1 MEIGTFVID
10 FFTAREWASI
20 TLIALFVLLSAR
32 ARSVR
37 DSMVGVLKAFFHWKI
52 LVPIICAQIYL
63 SIFAYVLYKYG
74 LWNTTILRE
83 TLFFL
88 FYTSIA
94 LILKYNNNDDRI
106 TSIKGIIE
114 DTVKA
119 TLIIEFYLNI
129 HTVSYGVELII
140 QFLLTLLYVM
150 GAYNKRDTKDL
161 EKTYSCTQALFYGL
175 SISLLVYSI
184 YMSIGE
190 WKENFTSQTVISLLF
205 PIVATIAYWPFLY
218 LFSVIKAYE
227 EWFVRMSFA
236 SNKEKYSFRKNQVF
250 KACGINLSLIHFVSK
265 DFHVYIPQT
274 QKQFVD
280 DLNKS
285 VEKYKKRRYDYYKR
299 VTGIT
304 A

>member
-1 MEIGTFVID
+1 MSLATFIKD
-10 FFTAREWASI
+10 FFTTREWSSI
-20 TLIALFVLLSAR
+20 TLIALFILFSAR
-32 ARSVR
+32 TKKVR
-37 DSMVGVLKAFFHWKI
+37 GSIFGVVKAFFHWKI
-52 LVPIICAQIYL
+52 LLPIICAQIYI
-63 SIFAYVLYKYG
+63 SIFAYALYKNG

-83 TLFFL
+83 TIFFL

-94 LILKYNNNDDRI
+94 LILKYNNNDERI
-106 TSIKGIIE
+106 SSIKGIVE

-129 HTVSYGVELII
+129 HTFSYGVELII
-140 QFLLTLLYVM
+140 QFLLALLFFM

-161 EKTYSCTQALFYGL
+161 AKTYSCTQAVFYGL
-175 SISLLVYSI
+175 SISLIIYSI

-205 PIVATIAYWPFLY
+205 PIAATIAYWPFLY
-218 LFSVIKAYE
+218 IFSVIKAYE
-227 EWFVRMSFA
+227 EWFVRIYFA
-236 SNKEKYSFRKNQVF
+236 SNKEEYSFRKNQVF

-285 VEKYKKRRYDYYKR
+285 VEKYKKKK
-299 VTGIT
+299 I
-304 A
+304 

>member
-1 MEIGTFVID
+1 MDWGTFVIE
-10 FFTAREWASI
+10 FFTTREWASI
-20 TLIALFVLLSAR
+20 TLIALFILFSAR
-32 ARSVR
+32 AKSVKG
-37 DSMVGVLKAFFHWKI
+37 SIFEVVKAFFHWKI
-52 LVPIICAQIYL
+52 LLPIICAQIYL
-63 SIFAYVLYKYG
+63 SIFAYTLYKYG

-83 TLFFL
+83 TIFFL

-129 HTVSYGVELII
+129 HTFSYGVELII
-140 QFLLTLLYVM
+140 QFLLTFLYLGV
-150 GAYNKRDTKDL
+150 YNKQDTKDL
-161 EKTYSCTQALFYGL
+161 AKTYSCTQILFYGL

-184 YMSIGE
+184 YMFIGE
-190 WKENFTSQTVISLLF
+190 WKENFASQTVISLLF

-236 SNKEKYSFRKNQVF
+236 SNKEEYDFRKNQVF
-250 KACGINLSLIHFVSK
+250 KACGINLRLIHFVSK

-274 QKQFVD
+274 QIQFVD
-280 DLNKS
+280 DLKKS
-285 VEKYKKRRYDYYKR
+285 VKEYKTKK
-299 VTGIT
+299 I
-304 A
+304 

>member
-1 MEIGTFVID
+1 MELNLFIID
-10 FFTAREWASI
+10 FFTTREWASI
-20 TLIALFVLLSAR
+20 TLIVLFVLLSSR

-37 DSMVGVLKAFFHWKI
+37 GSISQVVKAFLHWKI
-52 LVPIICAQIYL
+52 LLPIICAQIYL
-63 SIFAYVLYKYG
+63 SIFAYTLYKYG

-83 TLFFL
+83 TIFFL

-94 LILKYNNNDDRI
+94 LILKYNNNDERI
-106 TSIKGIIE
+106 ASLKGIVE

-129 HTVSYGVELII
+129 HTFSYSVELII
-140 QFLLTLLYVM
+140 QFLLTLLYLM

-161 EKTYSCTQALFYGL
+161 AKTYSCTQILFYGL

-236 SNKEKYSFRKNQVF
+236 SNKEEYDFRKNQVF
-250 KACGINLSLIHFVSK
+250 KACGINLRLIHFVSK

-274 QKQFVD
+274 QIQFVN
-280 DLNKS
+280 DLKKS
-285 VEKYKKRRYDYYKR
+285 VEEYKTKK
-299 VTGIT
+299 I
-304 A
+304 

>member
-1 MEIGTFVID
+1 MLRYNSKSERI
-10 FFTAREWASI
+10 AS
-20 TLIALFVLLSAR
+20 L
-32 ARSVR
+32 
-37 DSMVGVLKAFFHWKI
+37 
-52 LVPIICAQIYL
+52 
-63 SIFAYVLYKYG
+63 
-74 LWNTTILRE
+74 
-83 TLFFL
+83 
-88 FYTSIA
+88 
-94 LILKYNNNDDRI
+94 
-106 TSIKGIIE
+106 KGIVE
-114 DTVKA
+114 DTIKA

-129 HTVSYGVELII
+129 HTFSYGVELII
-140 QFLLTLLYVM
+140 QFLLTLLYLM
-150 GAYNKRDTKDL
+150 GASNKRDTKDL

-218 LFSVIKAYE
+218 LFSVIKGYE

-236 SNKEKYSFRKNQVF
+236 SNKEEYGFRKKQFF

-285 VEKYKKRRYDYYKR
+285 VEKYKTKK
-299 VTGIT
+299 I
-304 A
+304 

>member
-1 MEIGTFVID
+1 MIGTFFIE

-20 TLIALFVLLSAR
+20 TLIVLFVLLSAR

-37 DSMVGVLKAFFHWKI
+37 RSILGVVKAFFHWKI
-52 LVPIICAQIYL
+52 LLPIICAQIYL
-63 SIFAYVLYKYG
+63 SIFACALYKYG

-83 TLFFL
+83 TIFFL

-129 HTVSYGVELII
+129 HTFSYGVELII

-161 EKTYSCTQALFYGL
+161 AKTYSCTQILFYGL

-236 SNKEKYSFRKNQVF
+236 SNKEEYDFRKNQVF
-250 KACGINLSLIHFVSK
+250 KACGINLRLIQRFR
-265 DFHVYIPQT
+265 QMRT
-274 QKQFVD
+274 
-280 DLNKS
+280 
-285 VEKYKKRRYDYYKR
+285 KKNFCLF
-299 VTGIT
+299 
-304 A
+304 

>member
-1 MEIGTFVID
+1 MDWGTFVIE
-10 FFTAREWASI
+10 FFTTREWASI
-20 TLIALFVLLSAR
+20 TLIILFVLLSAK
-32 ARSVR
+32 AKSVR
-37 DSMVGVLKAFFHWKI
+37 ESIIGVVKGFFHWKM
-52 LVPIICAQIYL
+52 LLPIICAQIYL
-63 SIFAYVLYKYG
+63 SIFAYALYKYG

-83 TLFFL
+83 TIFFL

-94 LILKYNNNDDRI
+94 LILKYNNNDERI
-106 TSIKGIIE
+106 SSIKGIVE

-129 HTVSYGVELII
+129 HTFSYGVELII
-140 QFLLTLLYVM
+140 QFLLTFLYL

-161 EKTYSCTQALFYGL
+161 AKTYSCTQILFYGL

-184 YMSIGE
+184 YMFIGE
-190 WKENFTSQTVISLLF
+190 WKENFASQTVISLLF

-227 EWFVRMSFA
+227 EWFVRIYFA
-236 SNKEKYSFRKNQVF
+236 SNKEEYGFRKNQVL

-274 QKQFVD
+274 HRQFVD

-285 VEKYKKRRYDYYKR
+285 VEKYKIKK
-299 VTGIT
+299 I
-304 A
+304 

>member
-1 MEIGTFVID
+1 MDWGTFVIE
-10 FFTAREWASI
+10 FFTTREWASI
-20 TLIALFVLLSAR
+20 TLIILFVLLSAK
-32 ARSVR
+32 AKSVR
-37 DSMVGVLKAFFHWKI
+37 ESIIGVVKAFFHWKI
-52 LVPIICAQIYL
+52 LLPIICAQIYL
-63 SIFAYVLYKYG
+63 SIFAYALYKYG

-83 TLFFL
+83 TIFFL
-88 FYTSIA
+88 FYTSMA

-129 HTVSYGVELII
+129 HTFSYGVELII
-140 QFLLTLLYVM
+140 QLLLTFLYL

-161 EKTYSCTQALFYGL
+161 AKTYSCTQILFYGL

-184 YMSIGE
+184 YMFIGE
-190 WKENFTSQTVISLLF
+190 WKENFASQTVISLLF

-236 SNKEKYSFRKNQVF
+236 SNKEEYDFRKNQVF
-250 KACGINLSLIHFVSK
+250 KACGINLRLIHFVSK

-274 QKQFVD
+274 QIQFVD
-280 DLNKS
+280 DLKKS
-285 VEKYKKRRYDYYKR
+285 VKEYKTKK
-299 VTGIT
+299 I
-304 A
+304 

>member
-1 MEIGTFVID
+1 MSLATFIKD
-10 FFTAREWASI
+10 FFTTREWASI
-20 TLIALFVLLSAR
+20 TLIALFILFSAR
-32 ARSVR
+32 TKKVR
-37 DSMVGVLKAFFHWKI
+37 GSILGVVKAFFHWKI
-52 LVPIICAQIYL
+52 LLPIICAQIYI
-63 SIFAYVLYKYG
+63 SIFAYALYKNG

-83 TLFFL
+83 TIFFL

-129 HTVSYGVELII
+129 HTFSYGVELII
-140 QFLLTLLYVM
+140 QFLLTFLYL

-161 EKTYSCTQALFYGL
+161 AKTYSCTQILFYGL

-184 YMSIGE
+184 YMSIDE
-190 WKENFTSQTVISLLF
+190 WKENFTSQTVMSLLF

-218 LFSVIKAYE
+218 IFSVIKAYE
-227 EWFVRMSFA
+227 EWFVRMSFV
-236 SNKEKYSFRKNQVF
+236 SNKEEYGFRKNQVL
-250 KACGINLSLIHFVSK
+250 KTCGINLRLIHFVSK

-274 QKQFVD
+274 QKQFED

-285 VEKYKKRRYDYYKR
+285 VEKYKTKK
-299 VTGIT
+299 I
-304 A
+304 

>member
-1 MEIGTFVID
+1 MDWGTFVIE
-10 FFTAREWASI
+10 FFTTREWASI
-20 TLIALFVLLSAR
+20 TLIILFVLLSAK
-32 ARSVR
+32 AKSVR
-37 DSMVGVLKAFFHWKI
+37 ESIIGVVKAFFHWKI
-52 LVPIICAQIYL
+52 LLPIICAQIYL
-63 SIFAYVLYKYG
+63 SIFAYALYKYG

-83 TLFFL
+83 TIFFL
-88 FYTSIA
+88 FYTSMA

-129 HTVSYGVELII
+129 HTFSYSVELII
-140 QFLLTLLYVM
+140 QFLLTLLYLM

-161 EKTYSCTQALFYGL
+161 AKTYSCTQILFYGL

-236 SNKEKYSFRKNQVF
+236 SNKEEYGFRKNQVL

-274 QKQFVD
+274 QIQFVD
-280 DLNKS
+280 DLKKS
-285 VEKYKKRRYDYYKR
+285 VKEYKTKK
-299 VTGIT
+299 I
-304 A
+304 

>member
-1 MEIGTFVID
+1 MDWGTFVIE
-10 FFTAREWASI
+10 FFTTREWASI
-20 TLIALFVLLSAR
+20 TLIILFVLLSAK
-32 ARSVR
+32 ANSVR
-37 DSMVGVLKAFFHWKI
+37 ESIIGVVKAFFHWKI
-52 LVPIICAQIYL
+52 LLPIICAQIYL
-63 SIFAYVLYKYG
+63 SIFAYALYKYG

-83 TLFFL
+83 TIFFL
-88 FYTSIA
+88 FYTSMA

-129 HTVSYGVELII
+129 HTFSYSVELII
-140 QFLLTLLYVM
+140 QFLLTLLYLM

-161 EKTYSCTQALFYGL
+161 AKTYSCTQILFYGL

-236 SNKEKYSFRKNQVF
+236 SNKEEYGFRKNQVL

-274 QKQFVD
+274 HRQFVD

-285 VEKYKKRRYDYYKR
+285 VEKYKIKK
-299 VTGIT
+299 I
-304 A
+304 

>member
-129 HTVSYGVELII
+129 HTFSYGVELII

-161 EKTYSCTQALFYGL
+161 AKTYSCTQILFYGL

-205 PIVATIAYWPFLY
+205 PIVATI
-218 LFSVIKAYE
+218 FSVIKAYE

-236 SNKEKYSFRKNQVF
+236 SNKEEYDFRKNQVF
-250 KACGINLSLIHFVSK
+250 KACGINLRLIHFVSK

-274 QKQFVD
+274 QIQFVD
-280 DLNKS
+280 DLKKS
-285 VEKYKKRRYDYYKR
+285 VKEYKTKK
-299 VTGIT
+299 I
-304 A
+304 

>member
-1 MEIGTFVID
+1 MDWGTFVIE
-10 FFTAREWASI
+10 FFTTREWASI
-20 TLIALFVLLSAR
+20 TLVILFVLLSAK
-32 ARSVR
+32 AKSVR
-37 DSMVGVLKAFFHWKI
+37 GSIIGIVKAFFHWKI
-52 LVPIICAQIYL
+52 LLPIICAQMYL
-63 SIFAYVLYKYG
+63 SIFAYALYKYG

-83 TLFFL
+83 TIFFL

-106 TSIKGIIE
+106 ASIKGIIE

-129 HTVSYGVELII
+129 HTFSYGVELII
-140 QFLLTLLYVM
+140 QFLLTLLYLM

-190 WKENFTSQTVISLLF
+190 CKENFTSQTVISLLF
-205 PIVATIAYWPFLY
+205 PMVATIAYWPFLY

-227 EWFVRMSFA
+227 EWFVILRFRS
-236 SNKEKYSFRKNQVF
+236 SKEDYTYRRNSIFRK
-250 KACGINLSLIHFVSK
+250 CGLNLSLINFVSR
-265 DFHVYIPQT
+265 DFHMYIPQT
-274 QKQFVD
+274 KGQFTE
-280 DLNKS
+280 DLHNSINRYINKN
-285 VEKYKKRRYDYYKR
+285 K
-299 VTGIT
+299 
-304 A
+304 

>member
-1 MEIGTFVID
+1 MDWGTFVIE
-10 FFTAREWASI
+10 FFTTREWASI
-20 TLIALFVLLSAR
+20 TLIALFILFSAR
-32 ARSVR
+32 AKSVR
-37 DSMVGVLKAFFHWKI
+37 GSIFEVVKAFFHWKI
-52 LVPIICAQIYL
+52 LLPIICAQIYL
-63 SIFAYVLYKYG
+63 SIFAYTLYKYG

-83 TLFFL
+83 TIFFL

-129 HTVSYGVELII
+129 HTFSYGVELII
-140 QFLLTLLYVM
+140 QFLLTFLYLGV
-150 GAYNKRDTKDL
+150 YNKQDTKDL
-161 EKTYSCTQALFYGL
+161 AKTYSCTQILFYGL

-184 YMSIGE
+184 YMFIGE
-190 WKENFTSQTVISLLF
+190 WKENFASQTVISLLF

-236 SNKEKYSFRKNQVF
+236 SNKEEYDFRKNQVF
-250 KACGINLSLIHFVSK
+250 KACGINLRLIHFVSK

-274 QKQFVD
+274 QIQFVD
-280 DLNKS
+280 DLKKS
-285 VEKYKKRRYDYYKR
+285 VKEYKTKK
-299 VTGIT
+299 I
-304 A
+304 

>member
-1 MEIGTFVID
+1 MDWGTFVIE
-10 FFTAREWASI
+10 FFTTREWASI
-20 TLIALFVLLSAR
+20 TLIILFVLLSAK
-32 ARSVR
+32 AKSVR
-37 DSMVGVLKAFFHWKI
+37 ESIIGVVKAFFHWKI
-52 LVPIICAQIYL
+52 LLPIICAQIYL
-63 SIFAYVLYKYG
+63 SIFAYALYKYG

-83 TLFFL
+83 TIFFL

-129 HTVSYGVELII
+129 HTFSYRVELII
-140 QFLLTLLYVM
+140 QFLLCVLYLM
-150 GAYNKRDTKDL
+150 GTFNKRDTKEL
-161 EKTYSCTQALFYGL
+161 AKTYSCTQILFYGL

-236 SNKEKYSFRKNQVF
+236 SNKEEYDFRKNQIF
-250 KACGINLSLIHFVSK
+250 KACGINLRLIHFVSK

-274 QKQFVD
+274 QIQFME

-285 VEKYKKRRYDYYKR
+285 VKKYKTKK
-299 VTGIT
+299 I
-304 A
+304 

>member
-1 MEIGTFVID
+1 MDWGTFVIE
-10 FFTAREWASI
+10 FFTTREWASI
-20 TLIALFVLLSAR
+20 TLVILFVLLSAKAKS
-32 ARSVR
+32 ARGSIIEIV
-37 DSMVGVLKAFFHWKI
+37 KAFFHWKI
-52 LVPIICAQIYL
+52 LLPIICAQIYL
-63 SIFAYVLYKYG
+63 SIFAYTLYKYG

-83 TLFFL
+83 TIFFL

-129 HTVSYGVELII
+129 HTFSYGVELII
-140 QFLLTLLYVM
+140 QFLLTFLYL

-161 EKTYSCTQALFYGL
+161 AKTYSCTQILFYGL

-184 YMSIGE
+184 YMFIGE

-236 SNKEKYSFRKNQVF
+236 SNKEEYDFRKNQVF
-250 KACGINLSLIHFVSK
+250 KACGINLRLIHFVSK

-274 QKQFVD
+274 QIQFVN
-280 DLNKS
+280 DLKKS
-285 VEKYKKRRYDYYKR
+285 VEEYKTKK
-299 VTGIT
+299 I
-304 A
+304 

>member
-1 MEIGTFVID
+1 MDWGTFVIE
-10 FFTAREWASI
+10 FFTTREWASI
-20 TLIALFVLLSAR
+20 TLIILFVLLSAK
-32 ARSVR
+32 AKSVR
-37 DSMVGVLKAFFHWKI
+37 ESIIGVVKAFFHWKI
-52 LVPIICAQIYL
+52 LLPIICAQIYL
-63 SIFAYVLYKYG
+63 SIFAYALYKYG

-83 TLFFL
+83 TIFFL

-94 LILKYNNNDDRI
+94 LILKYNNNDERI
-106 TSIKGIIE
+106 SSIKGIVE

-129 HTVSYGVELII
+129 HTFSYGVELII
-140 QFLLTLLYVM
+140 QFLLALLFFM

-161 EKTYSCTQALFYGL
+161 AKTYSCTQILFYGL

-205 PIVATIAYWPFLY
+205 PIAATIAYWPFLY
-218 LFSVIKAYE
+218 IFSVIKAYE
-227 EWFVRMSFA
+227 EWFVRIYFT
-236 SNKEKYSFRKNQVF
+236 SNKEEYGFRKNQVL

-265 DFHVYIPQT
+265 DLHVYIPQT
-274 QKQFVD
+274 QEQFVD

-285 VEKYKKRRYDYYKR
+285 VEKYKMK
-299 VTGIT
+299 
-304 A
+304 